1 MTTTHSTRHPHRRL
15 TATARWLRGDRGS
28 GTGWAIGITIVG
40 LLSVFLTFDT
50 ATAIENKATIV
61 DVAQQAARRGADQL
75 DLAVLR
81 SSGQVQLD
89 PAAAQA
95 AAEQWLTQAGHTG
108 TVAATTAQVTVQVS
122 ITQPA
127 MLLAAVG
134 VDDYTLTA
142 QATAE
147 PVQPATTGP
156 AG

>member
-1 MTTTHSTRHPHRRL
+1 MTTTHSPRHHRPIA
-15 TATARWLRGDRGS
+15 ATVRWLRSDRGS

-40 LLSVFLTFDT
+40 LLAVFLTFDT
-50 ATAIENKATIV
+50 ATAIETKAAIV

-95 AAEQWLTQAGHTG
+95 AAEQWLAQAGHTG
-108 TVAATTAQVTVQVS
+108 TVAATTEQVTVQVT

-142 QATAE
+142 RATAE
-147 PVQPATTGP
+147 PIQPATAGP